1 MGEAEQYA
9 RAFVQHIRV
18 EAVGPQQAYPVR
30 ELGSL
35 GDEVRVLDLQGREL
49 LVQLQ
54 ISAQAI
60 FAMHGMIAK
69 IKNGA
74 RGQKRE
80 YRMSGAAPKLDRKLH
95 GA

>member
-1 MGEAEQYA
+1 VIAE
-9 RAFVQHIRV
+9 
-18 EAVGPQQAYPVR
+18 
-30 ELGSL
+30 
-35 GDEVRVLDLQGREL
+35 
-49 LVQLQ
+49 
-54 ISAQAI
+54 
-60 FAMHGMIAK
+60 